1 MKLHRAFQHSSSR
14 VPPTVS
20 SSLHHNKHEPSQSLE
35 AVWHH
40 PTELH
45 GRAHGRQVVVNGPH
59 CAAQRSD
66 RNTCL
71 QPPGNCFQCSSDCS
85 WVFLFNKKKKKKC
98 CKRITKE
105 IPFVSLSVETKG
117 RTVRAGGASLWMQCP
132 PSAAQRTDSAVLLR
146 ASNPQTGE

>member
-1 MKLHRAFQHSSSR
+1 MKLHRAFQHSGLR

-59 CAAQRSD
+59 SAAQRSD
-66 RNTCL
+66 GNTCL
-71 QPPGNCFQCSSDCS
+71 QPPENCFQCSSDCS
-85 WVFLFNKKKKKKC
+85 WIFLFSKKT
-98 CKRITKE
+98 ITKE
-105 IPFVSLSVETKG
+105 IPLVFLSVETKG